1 MYYGDNMS
9 DYFKFEDEKLD
20 IPFYNEKPKL
30 SKPEWL
36 LLIIAELLFLT
47 PIIFPI
53 KMTSEVFSFYLCLVV
68 LIPILYVSKGNLS
81 LFFRKIKRENIKL
94 IIICTILPF
103 VYSMTMI
110 FVLEWL
116 KVPGYEI
123 EPTPINLINIITM
136 IVQLMGEELFKI
148 ILLIL
153 IMSLIYH
160 FSKNRK
166 LSIIIS
172 AIVTMITFGAVHSS
186 YGPLIQILL
195 VQGLGSIFDLYAYLK
210 TKNVLVSYTAHLLFD
225 FIPFGME
232 IIVLLMGIPLT

>member
-1 MYYGDNMS
+1 MS
-9 DYFKFEDEKLD
+9 DFFRFEDENCD
-20 IPFYNEKPKL
+20 IPFYSGKPEL

-53 KMTSEVFSFYLCLVV
+53 KMSDEVFSFYLCLVV
-68 LIPILYVSKGNLS
+68 LIPVLYVSKGNLS
-81 LFFRKIKRENIKL
+81 LFFKKIKRENIKL

-103 VYSMTMI
+103 IYSMAMLSI
-110 FVLEWL
+110 LEYL
-116 KVPGYEI
+116 KLSSKSAVQHIPA
-123 EPTPINLINIITM
+123 NLINIIIM

-153 IMSLIYH
+153 IMSLVYH

-172 AIVTMITFGAVHSS
+172 AIGTMAAFGVAHQS
-186 YGPLIQILL
+186 YGPLIQVLL
-195 VQGLGSIFDLYAYLK
+195 IQGLGSIFDLYAYIK
-210 TKNVLVSYTAHLLFD
+210 TKNVLVSYCAHLLFD
-225 FIPFGME
+225 FIPFAME
-232 IIVLLMGIPLT
+232 IIALLMGITLT